1 MKERQTETERDK
13 EKSRVGPTFYL
24 ATFLS
29 LFSSLFCI
37 FNHLV
42 PKLKI

>member
-1 MKERQTETERDK
+1 MKERQTEIERDK
-13 EKSRVGPTFYL
+13 EKSRVGPTIL